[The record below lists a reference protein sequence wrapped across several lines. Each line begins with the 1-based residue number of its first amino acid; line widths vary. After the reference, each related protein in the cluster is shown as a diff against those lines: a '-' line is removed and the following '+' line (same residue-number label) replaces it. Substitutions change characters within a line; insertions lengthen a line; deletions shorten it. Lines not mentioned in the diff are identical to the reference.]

1 MNCFCLG
8 ADQIDPLWD
17 ELAPHLY
24 RLERAGYVSAKEIR
38 ESLRDMRMQAWG
50 LQDGQKIAGVVIT
63 KICGTTCEV
72 VGGVGSAPYEAMR
85 ELHREI
91 ETWARTKGCQRM
103 RLMGRKGWLRVLNYT
118 QTGIVA
124 EKEL

>member
-1 MNCFCLG
+1 MNVFCLG

-24 RLERAGYVSAKEIR
+24 RLERTGCVSAQEIR
-38 ESLRDMRMQAWG
+38 EALCDMRMQAWG
-50 LQDGQKIAGVVIT
+50 LQEGPKVVGVAVT
-63 KICGTTCEV
+63 KITGNTCEV
-72 VGGVGSAPYEAMR
+72 VGGAGSAPYDAMR

-91 ETWARTKGCQRM
+91 ETWARTQGCQRM
-103 RLMGRKGWLRVLNYT
+103 RLMGRKGWLKLLNYT